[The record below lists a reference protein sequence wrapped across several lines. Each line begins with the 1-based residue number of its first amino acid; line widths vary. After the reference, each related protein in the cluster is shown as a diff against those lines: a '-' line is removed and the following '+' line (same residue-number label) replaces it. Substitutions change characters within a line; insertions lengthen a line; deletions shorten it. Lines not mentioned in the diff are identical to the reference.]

1 MKFTYLSILNSIL
14 IAAIAFVLIF
24 KLNSNSAESDISQK
38 PSESAVI
45 EKPANPLP
53 ATTSSVANSTIDFSN
68 LKIAFVNSDTVST
81 YYQFAKDVQA
91 SLLKKQS
98 SAEKQIKNKY
108 KEYERMVNEYQQSAK
123 IMGQSEAQEKGQQIA
138 LLEQEIMQLEQSLNQ
153 KLTTEELKITSN
165 YVTQTNTYMQGIG
178 KQLGYDYVLSYR
190 MGGPMLYA
198 NAELDITGQV
208 IELLNIEYKAK

>member
-138 LLEQEIMQLEQSLNQ
+138 LLE
-153 KLTTEELKITSN
+153 
-165 YVTQTNTYMQGIG
+165 
-178 KQLGYDYVLSYR
+178 
-190 MGGPMLYA
+190 
-198 NAELDITGQV
+198 
-208 IELLNIEYKAK
+208 

>member
-53 ATTSSVANSTIDFSN
+53 ATTSSVASSTIDFSN

-165 YVTQTNTYMQGIG
+165 YVTQTNNYMQGIG

>member
-24 KLNSNSAESDISQK
+24 KLNSNSSESDISQK

>member
-98 SAEKQIKNKY
+98 SAEKQKKNKY

-208 IELLNIEYKAK
+208 IVLLNIEYKAK